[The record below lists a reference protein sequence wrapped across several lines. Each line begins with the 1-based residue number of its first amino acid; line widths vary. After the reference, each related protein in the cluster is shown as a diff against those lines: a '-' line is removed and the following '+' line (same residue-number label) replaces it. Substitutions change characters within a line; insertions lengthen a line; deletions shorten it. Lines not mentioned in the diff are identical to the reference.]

1 MFRDLRYALRGWLS
15 QPLLAGVACLS
26 LAVGAAGVGALFAL
40 VESVFLPSWPVREPA
55 SLVRLTLSR
64 SDIPTS
70 SSAVST
76 AMWTRLEESGL
87 PFQGMTAVGSERLV
101 VAGDG
106 DARLGDVLYVTGT
119 FFEVLGTQVAMG
131 RPLTANDDGDADAA
145 VAVIGHAFWQSAFDG
160 RPDIVGQTVAVEG
173 RTLQV
178 VGVADAAFFGI
189 EVGRRFDV
197 MVPLAAKPLLKGE
210 QSRLGNDRVWWLSV
224 IGRLSNGVTPA
235 AAAAQVN
242 AAMAGLEVE
251 MGPAPQATVVFHAV
265 PVNEWPSL
273 MRDQYGRPLLLLL
286 GVALLVLL
294 VTGTNAAAAMVAR
307 FTDRLPEFAVRFSLG
322 ATRWQVVRGLLV
334 GTTVLAAVGAV
345 LGLAIGLW
353 LASSTVP
360 SLLHATDR
368 GMVPWVPVTATWRF
382 LLAGVV
388 LTMASGLCIGL
399 WPALHASR
407 SARLANNVAGAVSA
421 RRGRAVVWMVT
432 MQVATS
438 VTLVAVAA
446 LLLRSFVELSRQ
458 PTAAAPE
465 EVLLVNISGESAEGL
480 SVARIEALV
489 SRMREVP
496 GVRSASVATYTPLSG
511 LIQLAKIDVRGFV
524 PRDMRDI
531 NATVNRVDRGFFDV
545 FGTPL
550 LSGRV
555 FDERDGAGSP
565 PVAIVN
571 RAFAEH
577 YLNGRDPV
585 GEYIN
590 VNGEQMEVIGQTA
603 TGRYRT
609 LREPDMRYV
618 YLPVRQSPRNPQY
631 FRFAVRADS
640 PERVK
645 ASVLR
650 SLRSELPG
658 VIVQFRTMD
667 EEIGATIGQE
677 RLLARLAT
685 VYGGLALL
693 MAATGIYG
701 THSYLVTRRRREIGI
716 RLALGASQPDIQ
728 RLVLSSAFRVLG
740 AGAAIG
746 ILATLALG
754 RVLESQLFGIGSRD
768 PVTLLAALA
777 LFGACGV
784 LASLLPAR
792 RAARLDPVRELR
804 AE

>member
-1 MFRDLRYALRGWLS
+1 MTRDLKHALRGWRAH
-15 QPLLAGVACLS
+15 PLLAGVACVS

-40 VESVFLPSWPVREPA
+40 VESVFLPTWPVREPA

-64 SDIPTS
+64 SDIPTA

-76 AMWTRLEESGL
+76 AVWKRLNESAL
-87 PFQGMTAVGSERLV
+87 PFRGMAAVGADRLV

-106 DARLGDVLYVTGT
+106 DARLGDVLFATANV
-119 FFEVLGTQVAMG
+119 FDVLGTAVGRG
-131 RPLTANDDGDADAA
+131 RPLTANDDVEGDAA

-160 RPDIVGQTVAVEG
+160 RPDVVGQTVAVEG
-173 RTLQV
+173 RALQV

-197 MVPLAAKPLLKGE
+197 MVPLAAEPLLKGN
-210 QSRLGNDRVWWLSV
+210 QSRLRNDRAWWLSV
-224 IGRLSNGVTPA
+224 VARLSDDVTPG

-242 AAMAGLEVE
+242 AAMTGVEIE
-251 MGPAPQATVVFHAV
+251 MGPPSQAAVVFHAT

-307 FTDRLPEFAVRFSLG
+307 FADRLPEFAVRFSLG
-322 ATRWQVVRGLLV
+322 ATRWQVVRSLLID
-334 GTTVLAAVGAV
+334 TTVLAAISAV
-345 LGLAIGLW
+345 LGLGIGLW

-368 GMVPWVPVTATWRF
+368 GIVPYVPITATWRF
-382 LLAGVV
+382 VLGGVV
-388 LTMASGLCIGL
+388 LTIASGVLIGV
-399 WPALHASR
+399 WPALYASR
-407 SARLANNVAGAVSA
+407 AARLANSVSGAVSA
-421 RRGRAVVWMVT
+421 RRGRAVIAMVT
-432 MQVATS
+432 MQVATA
-438 VTLVAVAA
+438 VTLVTVAA

-458 PTAAAPE
+458 PTAAAPA
-465 EVLLVNISGESAEGL
+465 EVLLVNLSGASTEGL
-480 SVARIEALV
+480 SVARLEELV
-489 SRMREVP
+489 SRMRDIP
-496 GVRSASVATYTPLSG
+496 GVRAASVATYTPLSG
-511 LIQLAKIDVRGFV
+511 LIQLAKIDVRGFA

-531 NATVNRVDRGFFDV
+531 NASINRVDRGFFDV

-550 LSGRV
+550 LNGRV
-555 FDERDGAGSP
+555 FDDRDGAGAP

-571 RAFAEH
+571 KAFAEH

-590 VNGEQMEVIGQTA
+590 VNGEQVEVIGQTV

-609 LREPDMRYV
+609 LREPDMRFV
-618 YLPVRQSPRNPQY
+618 YLPVRQSPGNPRY
-631 FRFAVRADS
+631 FRFAVRAAA
-640 PERVK
+640 PEDVK
-645 ASVLR
+645 ASILR
-650 SLRSELPG
+650 SLRDALPG

-685 VYGGLALL
+685 IYGGLALL
-693 MAATGIYG
+693 MAVTGIYG

-716 RLALGASQPDIQ
+716 RLALGASQSDIR
-728 RLVLSSAFRVLG
+728 RLVLSGALRVLAVG
-740 AGAAIG
+740 AIVG
-746 ILATLALG
+746 IVATLSLG

-768 PVTLLAALA
+768 PMTLLAAVI
-777 LFGACGV
+777 LFSVCGV

-792 RAARLDPVRELR
+792 RAAKLDPVQELR